1 MDDSLSPNSRR
12 GAIQPEPS
20 TPEAPS
26 DAFEAPTSQ
35 PSPVRRPVERPLVS
49 PSVTSIDGMVKDG
62 EGRQSLIAQSPVTQA
77 APPQPVV
84 ASRQLN
90 PDTTEPETLEVPPLP
105 AEPPAP
111 KKPRRFRRTGLIG
124 LALIVL
130 LVSGYVAYDMWQS
143 EQRTQAVVSGD
154 GNDSTAPFTIG
165 GAEGID
171 ETPITPNILADYK
184 VAADAP
190 RALYINKLSVAAR
203 VMPMALNGNGSIQAP
218 KNIFDAGW
226 YTSSAKPGVAGATF
240 IDAHASGATRE
251 GLFAYLDT
259 LAVGDTLQL
268 EKGDGQKLTY
278 RVTHVETVPLDQ
290 VDMNKALAP
299 YDGATSGMNL
309 MTCTGKWIQDKQT
322 YDKRAI
328 VYTELIS

>member
-1 MDDSLSPNSRR
+1 MSP
-12 GAIQPEPS
+12 AV
-20 TPEAPS
+20 A
-26 DAFEAPTSQ
+26 
-35 PSPVRRPVERPLVS
+35 
-49 PSVTSIDGMVKDG
+49 SIDGMVKEG
-62 EGRQSLIAQSPVTQA
+62 EARQSLIAQSAPVQSS
-77 APPQPVV
+77 PVAV
-84 ASRQLN
+84 SR
-90 PDTTEPETLEVPPLP
+90 PAESIPREPEAPTPAQLP
-105 AEPPAP
+105 TEPPAP

-130 LVSGYVAYDMWQS
+130 LVTGYVAYDMWQS
-143 EQRTQAVVSGD
+143 EQRTQAVISGD
-154 GNDSTAPFTIG
+154 GTDSIAPFTIG

-190 RALYINKLSVAAR
+190 RALFIDKLSIAAR

-259 LAVGDTLQL
+259 MAVGDTLQL

-290 VDMNKALAP
+290 VDMNKTLAP
-299 YDGATSGMNL
+299 YNGATSGLNL
-309 MTCTGKWIQDKQT
+309 MTCTGKWIEDKQT